1 MTDKQQKFIAA
12 YQQTRDE
19 KQSALAAGYR
29 PRDAVR
35 MARRTLSLP
44 QVRAALLSRGV
55 PLPEETAEETMRR
68 CIAAHMADGTL
79 KASEEFRAMELLWK
93 LERETR
99 REAAAAGQAKEKIT
113 TVRFEGELEQWSR

>member
-44 QVRAALLSRGV
+44 QVRAALL